1 MRTTMCVQCISLV
14 SRSPARTFSNIAPF
28 VFYRTSPSKWYH
40 QCNHHFL
47 SSSSSSSSSPSSL
60 PSSMINSFNSN
71 HNTSRSSPSTAPF
84 NFALRSLPS
93 NANHN
98 LHTCVSFSSA
108 NGKACL
114 SDTYIGGPLLSSLR
128 NVA

>member
-1 MRTTMCVQCISLV
+1 
-14 SRSPARTFSNIAPF
+14 
-28 VFYRTSPSKWYH
+28 
-40 QCNHHFL
+40 
-47 SSSSSSSSSPSSL
+47 
-60 PSSMINSFNSN
+60 MINSFNSN
-71 HNTSRSSPSTAPF
+71 YNTSRSSPTTAPF

-98 LHTCVSFSSA
+98 LHTCVSFSS
-108 NGKACL
+108 NGNACL